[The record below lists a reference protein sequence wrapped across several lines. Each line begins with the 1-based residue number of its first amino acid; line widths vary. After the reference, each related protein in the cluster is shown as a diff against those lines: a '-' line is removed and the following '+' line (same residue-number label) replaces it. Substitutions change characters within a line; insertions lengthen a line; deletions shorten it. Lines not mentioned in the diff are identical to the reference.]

1 MKIPKPLTHVMSFF
15 FFFRL
20 IFILGTVGV
29 QIAKAL
35 GAYVV
40 GVCSTDNVELVKS
53 LGADEVVDYKKED
66 VTEKYTHQD
75 FDLVFDTVGSAAEV
89 IHSFFF
95 TVLFIVIW
103 CNNGVCLGYLC

>member
-1 MKIPKPLTHVMSFF
+1 M
-15 FFFRL
+15 
-20 IFILGTVGV
+20 

-40 GVCSTDNVELVKS
+40 GVCSTDNVELVKN

-89 IHSFFF
+89 IHSLLSL
-95 TVLFIVIW
+95 LFSLLVDATMAY
-103 CNNGVCLGYLC
+103 GLGTNANIIPACMYAYENRSGQRVRPS

>member
-1 MKIPKPLTHVMSFF
+1 MRYLNPSLTSCHSFF
-15 FFFRL
+15 VSL
-20 IFILGTVGV
+20 ILILGTVGV
-29 QIAKAL
+29 QVAKAL

-40 GVCSTDNVELVKS
+40 GVCSTDNVELVKN

-89 IHSFFF
+89 IHSYSFH
-95 TVLFIVIW
+95 
-103 CNNGVCLGYLC
+103 C